1 MVELSKLLGTPP
13 RAVAKHA
20 WLKQALVD
28 HIEQNLSPGDW
39 LPSERELAEATGVSR
54 MTARRALNQLV
65 AEGRVHR
72 EVGRGSFVA
81 SQTINLP
88 LQLMSFTAQMADRGL
103 RPGAKQI
110 SSQLEATGPELSLVF
125 GVSEDEPLLVVH
137 RLRTADDEPMAIERA
152 HLLASLVPGLVKQD
166 LTDRSIYQIL
176 ARKYGVSLETGVET
190 IRARNAN
197 EEEAKLLDVRPGA
210 ALLHFTR
217 TTTWRGQVAEFTV
230 SSYRGDRYELS
241 AGLLPPSFTHPG
253 MS

>member
-1 MVELSKLLGTPP
+1 MVQLSELLGTPP
-13 RAVAKHA
+13 RAVAKHV

-28 HIEQNLSPGDW
+28 HIERNLQPGDW

-88 LQLMSFTAQMADRGL
+88 LQLMSFTAQMTERGL
-103 RPGAKQI
+103 RPGARQI
-110 SSQLEATGPELSLVF
+110 SSRIEPAGAELSRIFAVA
-125 GVSEDEPLLVVH
+125 EDEPLLVVH
-137 RLRTADDEPMAIERA
+137 RLRTANTEPMAIERA
-152 HLLASLVPGLVKQD
+152 HLLASLVPGLVRQD

-176 ARKYGVSLETGVET
+176 ARDYGVSLETGVET

-197 EEEAKLLDVRPGA
+197 DEEAELLHVRSDA

-217 TTTWRGQVAEFTV
+217 TTTWHGQVVEFTV
-230 SSYRGDRYELS
+230 SSYRGDRYELA
-241 AGLLPPSFTHPG
+241 AGLLPPSYSHPG
-253 MS
+253 VS